1 MQIHELTRRQLNE
14 VDLAGPGGLVS
25 RAQNAY
31 QAAKQPGALSS
42 LVKSQQAAPPGASL
56 LQRAKTALASNPLT
70 SSSALARS
78 QFSQAQSAQRIAAQG
93 AQVAKNLQNQWL
105 QWEQYLAQTSGIPV
119 LPPTQYRQTLE
130 DWFKKKAVPTTYDA
144 DDFLDPTENVEANAI
159 KQTFDQITDAAEKRD
174 ATAMEREFKELTA
187 LIQRSAQS
195 LTSKDEQVRAAQRLQ
210 YKQAQRQA
218 QAAGAVQPQ
227 TQPQQQTQPQ
237 VSVVTPA
244 VIAQTLQSFGLNAAQ
259 LANLQKSTPQL
270 VGAATVGSTGN
281 ANADNLLK
289 ALGLQVQ

>member
-1 MQIHELTRRQLNE
+1 MW
-14 VDLAGPGGLVS
+14 
-25 RAQNAY
+25 
-31 QAAKQPGALSS
+31 
-42 LVKSQQAAPPGASL
+42 
-56 LQRAKTALASNPLT
+56 QRAKTALASNPLT

-78 QFSQAQSAQRIAAQG
+78 QFSQTQSAQRIAAQG

-130 DWFKKKAVPTTYDA
+130 DWFKKKAVPRTYDA

-159 KQTFDQITDAAEKRD
+159 KQTLDLIADAAEKRD

-195 LTSKDEQVRAAQRLQ
+195 LTSKDEQVRAAARLQ
-210 YKQAQRQA
+210 YKQAQRQTQATGAA
-218 QAAGAVQPQ
+218 QPQQLQAQQPQ
-227 TQPQQQTQPQ
+227 TQQPQ

-244 VIAQTLQSFGLNAAQ
+244 TIAQTLQNFGLNAAQ

-270 VGAATVGSTGN
+270 IGAATVGSTGN

>member
-14 VDLAGPGGLVS
+14 VDLAGPGGLAS
-25 RAQNAY
+25 RAQSAY
-31 QAAKQPGALSS
+31 QAAKQPGALGS
-42 LVKSQQAAPPGASL
+42 LVKSQQAAAPGSSL
-56 LQRAKTALASNPLT
+56 WQRAKTALASNPLT

-78 QFSQAQSAQRIAAQG
+78 QFAQTQAAQRTAAQG
-93 AQVAKNLQNQWL
+93 AQVATNLQNQWL

-119 LPPTQYRQTLE
+119 LPPAQYRQTLE
-130 DWFKKKAVPTTYDA
+130 DWFKKKAVPRTYDA
-144 DDFLDPTENVEANAI
+144 DDFLDPAENVEANSI

-174 ATAMEREFKELTA
+174 ATAMEREFRELTA

-218 QAAGAVQPQ
+218 QVAQPQ
-227 TQPQQQTQPQ
+227 AQPQQQTQPQ

-244 VIAQTLQSFGLNAAQ
+244 TIAQTLQNFGLNAAQ

-281 ANADNLLK
+281 TNADNLLK
-289 ALGLQVQ
+289 ALGLQIQ

>member
-1 MQIHELTRRQLNE
+1 MQIHELTKKQLNE
-14 VDLAGPGGLVS
+14 VDIAGPGGLVS
-25 RAQNAY
+25 QAKGAY
-31 QAAKQPGALSS
+31 QAAKQPGALGS
-42 LVKSQQAAPPGASL
+42 LVKSQQAAPPGASMW
-56 LQRAKTALASNPLT
+56 QRAKTALASNPLT

-93 AQVAKNLQNQWL
+93 TQVAKNLQNNWL
-105 QWEQYLAQTSGIPV
+105 QWEQYLAQTSGIPA
-119 LPPTQYRQTLE
+119 LPPAQYRQTLE
-130 DWFKKKAVPTTYDA
+130 DWFKKKAVPKTYDA
-144 DDFLDPTENVEANAI
+144 DDFLDPTENVEANTI

-174 ATAMEREFKELTA
+174 ATAMESEFKELTT
-187 LIQRSAQS
+187 LIQRSAQN
-195 LTSKDEQVRAAQRLQ
+195 LTSKEEQSRLAARAQ

-218 QAAGAVQPQ
+218 QASGAAQPQ
-227 TQPQQQTQPQ
+227 TQQPQ

-244 VIAQTLQSFGLNAAQ
+244 TIAQTLQNFGLNAAQ
-259 LANLQKSTPQL
+259 LANLQKSMPQL

>member
-1 MQIHELTRRQLNE
+1 MQIHELTKRRLDE
-14 VDLAGPGGLVS
+14 VNIAGPSGLAS
-25 RAQNAY
+25 QAQTAY
-31 QAAKQPGALSS
+31 QAAKQPGALGS
-42 LVKSQQAAPPGASL
+42 LVKSQQAAPPGSSL
-56 LQRAKTALASNPLT
+56 WQRAKTALASNPLT

-78 QFSQAQSAQRIAAQG
+78 QFSQAQAAQRTAAQG
-93 AQVAKNLQNQWL
+93 AQVATNLQNQWL
-105 QWEQYLAQTSGIPV
+105 QWEQYLAQTSGMPV

-130 DWFKKKAVPTTYDA
+130 DWFKKKAVPRTYDA

-174 ATAMEREFKELTA
+174 ATAMEREFKELTT

-210 YKQAQRQA
+210 YKQAKQSP
-218 QAAGAVQPQ
+218 GAVQPQ
-227 TQPQQQTQPQ
+227 VQQQPQ

-244 VIAQTLQSFGLNAAQ
+244 TIAQTLQNFGLNAAQ

-270 VGAATVGSTGN
+270 VGATTVGSTGN